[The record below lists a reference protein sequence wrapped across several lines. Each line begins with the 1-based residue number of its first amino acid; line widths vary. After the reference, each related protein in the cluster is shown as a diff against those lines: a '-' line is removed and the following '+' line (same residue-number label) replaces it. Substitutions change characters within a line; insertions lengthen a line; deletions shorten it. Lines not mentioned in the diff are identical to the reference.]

1 MVLVVPGRRPA
12 AHTAA
17 GAAEDP
23 AVQERNKEPSRD
35 WLHKRRRPRH
45 VCGVRYKE
53 REIKTAMGAALVA
66 ARGAAWACL
75 MRPETLELCCGGQ
88 APEEEEDEQ
97 EVLVL
102 SCCYQCRA
110 PGRS

>member
-1 MVLVVPGRRPA
+1 
-12 AHTAA
+12 
-17 GAAEDP
+17 
-23 AVQERNKEPSRD
+23 
-35 WLHKRRRPRH
+35 
-45 VCGVRYKE
+45 
-53 REIKTAMGAALVA
+53 MGAALAA

-88 APEEEEDEQ
+88 APEEQEEDEEQ

-110 PGRS
+110 PGRA